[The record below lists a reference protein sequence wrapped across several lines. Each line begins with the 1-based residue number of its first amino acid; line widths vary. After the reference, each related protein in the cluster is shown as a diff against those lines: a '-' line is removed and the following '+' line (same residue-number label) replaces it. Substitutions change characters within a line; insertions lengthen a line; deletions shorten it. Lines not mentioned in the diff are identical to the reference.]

1 MKNIDQQ
8 LITIKY
14 KMQRKAY
21 LQSELKQIK
30 EKLERNLQTKQRL
43 EQALN
48 KEVEDVERLEHIS
61 FSRLLTG
68 LSGQSHLSIEKEKAE
83 AFRAALDYRLKSH
96 DVEYLSMQKNLL
108 EQELKQYETLEQD
121 VQGLMEI
128 KRKSLHGN
136 VLDTIKHW
144 ESEVQL
150 QKDRLKQL
158 QEMIDNGKKLCSS
171 FTYVMDNLSELVED
185 KVEAKS
191 FWYPI
196 ITQEQMDDVFHE
208 IDKMN
213 HHWEQFE
220 QLMTLTKAKD
230 DVIIQK
236 LKQSMANIRGDD
248 DSSQMRLSF
257 EHLNEAYAT
266 VREILCELKKKRKE
280 IQYRIRDL
288 EWKITEKIETSE

>member
-8 LITIKY
+8 LISIKY

-21 LQSELKQIK
+21 LRSELQQIN
-30 EKLERNLQTKQRL
+30 EKLERDLRTKQRL
-43 EQALN
+43 EQALD
-48 KEVEDVERLEHIS
+48 KEVEDVERLDHIS
-61 FSRLLTG
+61 FSRLLAG
-68 LSGQSHLSIEKEKAE
+68 LSGQSHLSVEKEKAE

-96 DVEYLSMQKNLL
+96 DVEYLNMQKNLL
-108 EQELKQYETLEQD
+108 EQELKRYETLEQD
-121 VQGLMEI
+121 MQGLMEI

-136 VLDTIKHW
+136 VLDTIKQW
-144 ESEVQL
+144 ESEAQS
-150 QKDRLKQL
+150 QKEQLKQI
-158 QEMIDNGKKLCSS
+158 QDMIDSGKKLCSS

-191 FWYPI
+191 FWYPV
-196 ITQEQMDDVFHE
+196 ITQDQMDDVFHE

-213 HHWEQFE
+213 QHWEQFE
-220 QLMTLTKAKD
+220 QLMNVTKAAD
-230 DVIIQK
+230 DAIIQK
-236 LKQSMANIRGDD
+236 LKQSMIHIRGDD

-280 IQYRIRDL
+280 LQYHIRDL
-288 EWKITEKIETSE
+288 EWKIMEKIESSE